1 MKKVYKFNLVPGVE
15 FVEDD
20 GFYYAASNDPV
31 WPKSHIAK
39 VVLEGLAQYEKKLK
53 DAERNC
59 SVLNNQIEYIKKCAE
74 NEIEHRN
81 KLIDE
86 KDKEIEYLRSKL
98 HEEIMKNGAYKETIK
113 TLDEENTK
121 LNKQIIQ
128 SPISKSPIPLSSAE
142 DCSDFYICT
151 PDHIAYGPIAGGFGI
166 GLYVG
171 DTLIL
176 LKGDKAW
183 EVVRERSSMTDRIN
197 TLETTLKKKD
207 ETIKKLRNTA
217 EFANNICDG
226 YGALTDTLMISIE
239 AKNSEIKVLSDQ
251 VTRLMDQLKE
261 ASEGNPGCKECMN
274 GPEPCCD
281 ICGNTD
287 CEHRAET
294 EGKSETNLDKV
305 LHDMFISALDAWL
318 NEDTKED

>member
-1 MKKVYKFNLVPGVE
+1 MKKSYRFNFIPGVE

-20 GFYYAASNDPV
+20 GFYYVVYDSSDRSDLN
-31 WPKSHIAK
+31 K
-39 VVLEGLAQYEKKLK
+39 VILEGIIQY
-53 DAERNC
+53 DHTIVERNA
-59 SVLNNQIEYIKKCAE
+59 LIK
-74 NEIEHRN
+74 
-81 KLIDE
+81 E
-86 KDKEIEYLRSKL
+86 KDKEIEYLRGKL
-98 HEEIMKNGAYKETIK
+98 REEIMKSEAYKESIK
-113 TLDEENTK
+113 TLKEENAN
-121 LNKQIIQ
+121 LIDQIAK
-128 SPISKSPIPLSSAE
+128 SPISKSTVPLSSAS
-142 DCSDFYICT
+142 DCYDLYICD
-151 PDHIAYGPIAGGFGI
+151 PDHIIYGHIAGEFGV

-176 LKGDKAW
+176 LKGAKAS

-197 TLETTLKKKD
+197 TLETTLTKKD

-226 YGALTDTLMISIE
+226 YGALTDTLMSRIE
-239 AKNSEIKVLSDQ
+239 EKNSEIKVLSDQ
-251 VTRLMDQLKE
+251 VTRLMDQLNE
-261 ASEGNPGCKECMN
+261 VMEGNSGCKSCLN